1 MNSIW
6 HRLTIKASPETVYQ
20 ALTTQQGLAG
30 WWTPDTTAAPETGSI
45 ARFAFGPDYYKEM
58 KVTALEPSK
67 QVQWLCI
74 TGFEEWIGT
83 TITFDIESHEQG
95 AVLTFHHDGWKAYSR
110 GFAVC
115 SYDWAMFL
123 RSLKILC
130 ETGKGLP
137 YPHQYL

>member
-6 HRLTIKASPETVYQ
+6 HRLTIKASPEVLYD
-20 ALTTQQGLAG
+20 ALTTQEGLAG
-30 WWTPDTTAAPETGSI
+30 WWTPETTATPETDSI

-58 KVTALEPSK
+58 KVIALDPAK
-67 QVQWLCI
+67 QVQWRCI
-74 TGFEEWIGT
+74 TGYEDWIGT
-83 TITFDIESHEQG
+83 TVTFDIEPHQHG
-95 AVLTFHHDGWKAYSR
+95 AVLSFRHEGWKAYTN
-110 GFAVC
+110 GFASC

-123 RSLKILC
+123 RSLRILC